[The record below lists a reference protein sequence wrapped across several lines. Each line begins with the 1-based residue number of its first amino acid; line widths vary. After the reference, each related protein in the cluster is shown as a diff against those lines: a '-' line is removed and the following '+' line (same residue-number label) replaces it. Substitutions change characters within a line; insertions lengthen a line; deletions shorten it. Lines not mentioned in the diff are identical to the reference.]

1 MQFSL
6 TEPLL
11 ILSEPRDSL
20 MEFCSMLEV
29 QEQDVMAVKKWGW
42 RERDL
47 FDYENTFGL

>member
-6 TEPLL
+6 AKLLL

-29 QEQDVMAVKKWGW
+29 QEQNVMAVKKVGL
-42 RERDL
+42 ERK
-47 FDYENTFGL
+47 GPV